1 MLEGVQKILMKG
13 FLIHTD
19 IKVRTLGYKVYARE
33 QNKCRNRRN
42 PNANCIRMLRWK
54 CYLTLTL

>member
-19 IKVRTLGYKVYARE
+19 IKVRTLGEEMHARVSRISAE
-33 QNKCRNRRN
+33 IAEIQMQI
-42 PNANCIRMLRWK
+42 ASEWK
-54 CYLTLTL
+54 CYLTLAL